1 MARAATEI
9 QAVRRLL
16 QLKQAGFQV
25 LVRNKQQA
33 EDLGA
38 LAKTQTMQAAME
50 AAAAVRAVLR

>member
-1 MARAATEI
+1 LARAATEI
-9 QAVRRLL
+9 QAVRRLP

-50 AAAAVRAVLR
+50 AAAAARAALL